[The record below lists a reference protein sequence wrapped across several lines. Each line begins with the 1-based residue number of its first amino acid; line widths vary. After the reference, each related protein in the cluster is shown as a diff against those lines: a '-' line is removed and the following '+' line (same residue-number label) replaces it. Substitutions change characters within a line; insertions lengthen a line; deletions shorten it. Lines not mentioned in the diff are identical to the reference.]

1 MGYSL
6 WHHKESDMTE
16 RLTFHFSM
24 CVYISLLLNIGKAV
38 SIRQYLLHFL
48 VNFHFISPVTSQV
61 QLGTGAFVR

>member
-24 CVYISLLLNIGKAV
+24 CVYISLLLNIGKAEH
-38 SIRQYLLHFL
+38 QT
-48 VNFHFISPVTSQV
+48 ISAS
-61 QLGTGAFVR
+61 LSS